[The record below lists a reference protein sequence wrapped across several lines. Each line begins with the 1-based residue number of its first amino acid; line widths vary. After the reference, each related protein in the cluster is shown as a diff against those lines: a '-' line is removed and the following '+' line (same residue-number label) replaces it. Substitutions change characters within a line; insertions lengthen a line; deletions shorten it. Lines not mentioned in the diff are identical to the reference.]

1 MALAAFA
8 ALAQIGISA
17 YTGAEQAYAD
27 QQAQGIAKNQEMG
40 MQDAQQQQTIQ
51 ATQSNAYDEQW
62 MQLKTLSTQLQ
73 GDKLQPPQTLLK

>member
-1 MALAAFA
+1 MAE
-8 ALAQIGISA
+8 S
-17 YTGAEQAYAD
+17 
-27 QQAQGIAKNQEMG
+27 IAKNQEMG

>member
-17 YTGAEQAYAD
+17 YTGFEQQEQAGVAES
-27 QQAQGIAKNQEMG
+27 IAKNQEMG

-51 ATQSNAYDEQW
+51 ATQTNAYDEQW